1 MVGNTETPTIE
12 DAANEPPEI
21 PTEPQVTEQ
30 VQIDAPAEQPVAAT
44 AEEEALLQLLT
55 EEIANPQLYSTNYTT
70 DDYIISLIHEI
81 TLGDFLISMLLCVLI
96 VIKIVSATLGGG
108 RRW

>member
-12 DAANEPPEI
+12 DAAVNEPETVVPTDEPETAETV
-21 PTEPQVTEQ
+21 PAETEP
-30 VQIDAPAEQPVAAT
+30 AT
-44 AEEEALLQLLT
+44 AEEELLKLLT
-55 EEIANPQLYSTNYTT
+55 EEIENPQLYSTNYIT
-70 DDYIISLIHEI
+70 DDYTISLIHEI